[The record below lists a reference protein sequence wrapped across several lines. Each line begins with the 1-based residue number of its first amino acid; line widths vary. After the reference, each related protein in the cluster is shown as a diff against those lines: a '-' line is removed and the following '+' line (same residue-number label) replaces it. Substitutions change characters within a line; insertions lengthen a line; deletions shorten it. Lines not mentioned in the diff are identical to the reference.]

1 MGQKLFEGKLRVNLE
16 KWEAKM
22 DGRETIIP
30 QVEIELNCEIMEE
43 VLSSSNRVAV
53 SMRMGVRKLF

>member
-16 KWEAKM
+16 RWKAKM